1 MIKMTNMMLFVRM
14 MMMYIMMLLIIMLM
28 MILNP
33 GGGIALVLVVS
44 PSLVALLAEVGIS
57 PSFYKITTTNT
68 ILSITIEIKN
78 IHRHNIT

>member
-57 PSFYKITTTNT
+57 SSFYKISTTNT
-68 ILSITIEIKN
+68 ILTIIIEIKN
-78 IHRHNIT
+78 NHRHNIT